1 MQAFISAVLS
11 HVEFKLHVIG
21 FGRTARNL
29 CKLLYQ
35 KCSAMTHHAGQV
47 QLPGQVSGAAFLGS
61 LFTKKGALK
70 KLRARVR
77 AKANGKSKAKPGTKA
92 KAKTK
97 PAADAPAAG
106 ASAEFPPAA
115 SASAESEPAAES
127 PAAGASA
134 ESEPAAEAPAAS
146 ASEEPEPA
154 AEALAA
160 SASGESEPAAKA
172 PAASASGESEPAAE
186 APAEQTKKANRAKA
200 KAEPKGKP
208 KAKAKAKAVASA
220 AAADAEVPSAVET
233 PTAADAEVPSA
244 VETPTAPS
252 VVFCG
257 WCNLPCELHCGR
269 YTTKSQHSQTSC
281 LQLYMTT
288 HSHTS
293 RYQHC
298 GTHRV
303 HSLIYDRT
311 LITNMIKH
319 FIDFQNCLQLFL
331 YVCRNSFSR
340 S

>member
-1 MQAFISAVLS
+1 MLN
-11 HVEFKLHVIG
+11 LH
-21 FGRTARNL
+21 RLT
-29 CKLLYQ
+29 
-35 KCSAMTHHAGQV
+35 MTHHAGQV
-47 QLPGQVSGAAFLGS
+47 QLPGQVRGAAFLGS
-61 LFTKKGALK
+61 LFTKKGVLK
-70 KLRARVR
+70 KFKARVR
-77 AKANGKSKAKPGTKA
+77 AKAKGKGKA
-92 KAKTK
+92 K

-115 SASAESEPAAES
+115 
-127 PAAGASA
+127 GASE

-146 ASEEPEPA
+146 ASEEPAPA
-154 AEALAA
+154 AEARAA

-186 APAEQTKKANRAKA
+186 APAEQTKKAKQAKA
-200 KAEPKGKP
+200 KGEPKG
-208 KAKAKAKAVASA
+208 KAKAKAKAVASV
-220 AAADAEVPSAVET
+220 AAADAEVPSAVE
-233 PTAADAEVPSA
+233 ADVKPSA

-257 WCNLPCELHCGR
+257 WCNLPCEMHCGR

-281 LQLYMTT
+281 LLLYMTT
-288 HSHTS
+288 HSHPS
-293 RYQHC
+293 RYQHR

-319 FIDFQNCLQLFL
+319 FIDFQSCLQLLL
-331 YVCRNSFSR
+331 YMHARACRNSFSQ

>member
-1 MQAFISAVLS
+1 
-11 HVEFKLHVIG
+11 VI
-21 FGRTARNL
+21 FQTFR
-29 CKLLYQ
+29 C
-35 KCSAMTHHAGQV
+35 
-47 QLPGQVSGAAFLGS
+47 PAAEEKYKIDT
-61 LFTKKGALK
+61 TKIDSWFFWPL
-70 KLRARVR
+70 
-77 AKANGKSKAKPGTKA
+77 GTKA

-146 ASEEPEPA
+146 ASEEHEPA
-154 AEALAA
+154 AETLAA

-172 PAASASGESEPAAE
+172 PAASAPGESEPAAE

-208 KAKAKAKAVASA
+208 EAKAKAKAVASA

-233 PTAADAEVPSA
+233 PTAHPS
-244 VETPTAPS
+244 E
-252 VVFCG
+252 VFCG
-257 WCNLPCELHCGR
+257 WCNLPCELHAGR

-293 RYQHC
+293 RYQHR

-331 YVCRNSFSR
+331 YACRNSFSR

>member
-1 MQAFISAVLS
+1 
-11 HVEFKLHVIG
+11 
-21 FGRTARNL
+21 
-29 CKLLYQ
+29 
-35 KCSAMTHHAGQV
+35 MTHHAGQV

-70 KLRARVR
+70 KLRARVK
-77 AKANGKSKAKPGTKA
+77 AKAKGKGKAKPGTKA

-154 AEALAA
+154 AEA
-160 SASGESEPAAKA
+160 
-172 PAASASGESEPAAE
+172 
-186 APAEQTKKANRAKA
+186 PAEQTKKANRAKA

-220 AAADAEVPSAVET
+220 A
-233 PTAADAEVPSA
+233 AADAEVPSA

-293 RYQHC
+293 RYQHR

-331 YVCRNSFSR
+331 YMHARACRNSFSR